1 MTDTL
6 IILAGGASSRMK
18 NSEGNSSLSTEEIK
32 QANSKSKGLIS
43 IDDKGRPILDYLL
56 FNAKKAGYEDIIFVV
71 SDSGSGHFK
80 ELYGEKTKDNEFN
93 GLKISYATQHIP
105 ENREKPLGTA
115 DAVLQAMEQFP
126 ELKSK
131 EFAVCNSDNLYT
143 IDALLKIRNE
153 ECLNALLGYDRD
165 ALNFSSE
172 RISRFA
178 ILKLD
183 QEHYLLDIIEKPELS
198 NLKVFTDKKGKLRVS
213 MNIFKFSG
221 KDLLEYFRDC
231 PLHPLRNEK
240 EIPSVL
246 KNFIDKE
253 NGKIKVIPISEH
265 VPDLTSKEDILEMKS
280 FINKNY
286 GKLDWEM

>member
-18 NSEGNSSLSTEEIK
+18 NSEGNSSLSPEEIK

-56 FNAKKAGYEDIIFVV
+56 FNAKKAGYEKIIFVV

-80 ELYGEKTKDNEFN
+80 ELYGEKTKDNDFN

-115 DAVLQAMEQFP
+115 DAVFQAIEQFA

-143 IDALLKIRNE
+143 INGLLKIRTQEWN
-153 ECLNALLGYDRD
+153 NALLGYDRD
-165 ALNFSSE
+165 ALQFSSE

-183 QEHYLLDIIEKPELS
+183 QEDYLIDIIEKPELS
-198 NLKVFTDKKGKLRVS
+198 NLEVFADEKGKLRVS
-213 MNIFKFSG
+213 MNIFKFNG
-221 KDLLEYFRDC
+221 KDLFEYFRDC
-231 PLHPLRNEK
+231 PMHPVRNEK

-253 NGKIKVIPISEH
+253 NGEIKVIPISEH
-265 VPDLTSKEDILEMKS
+265 VPDLTSKEDISEMKS

-286 GKLDWEM
+286 GQLDW